1 MKIIDRKMKYCYE
14 VNSSNSICRFSTI
27 PIKTP
32 AYYFLNSN
40 KMILKFIWR
49 GKRLKIAITVEE
61 KGQRGLI
68 LLDSL
73 KSDSNQDCGTSE
85 SIHKQMNGAQQT
97 AQKQTHTNKANWS
110 LTKEQRWS
118 NRERTVFSTNGA
130 GTTCIPHWPYTFHKK

>member
-1 MKIIDRKMKYCYE
+1 MKIIDRKMKYCYD

-32 AYYFLNSN
+32 AYYFLKSN
-40 KMILKFIWR
+40 KMILKFLWR
-49 GKRLKIAITVEE
+49 RERLKIAITVEE

-85 SIHKQMNGAQQT
+85 RIHKQMHGTQQR
-97 AQKQTHTNKANWS
+97 AQK
-110 LTKEQRWS
+110 
-118 NRERTVFSTNGA
+118 
-130 GTTCIPHWPYTFHKK
+130 